1 MISGEIGNPDENHH
15 EAALAASATDVIA
28 EPPGTDLASQRNSE
42 QTMDGMDDS
51 THDGSSSL
59 TKTLTPRSR
68 KHEYRAIESPQQ
80 NTEQGGIDASAATP
94 TSLTMTPDRNG
105 MYPITGGSPPPV
117 PQSKP
122 LTLDDTR
129 IENGL
134 TISPLK
140 PSNLIQ
146 KSRDAGRALRPPP
159 GLPFMESDENDIGS
173 NDDFLLYAPS
183 NSYHSRSSDIL
194 RELTLHDSIGDFKK
208 RNSVSGENRAY
219 AATDQLTNNL
229 FSLPF
234 DTLHS
239 VATFLHIGEWMNFGL
254 VNRDAAAACRAVL
267 RKVKMHAFYC
277 AVEVLGSWSRGEYAD
292 AEELAALYVVCG
304 VPIYPAPLGHAYHS
318 IHWRMKVEIE
328 KMRDTNNKDGNGD
341 NTIDRFY
348 VERHEARHNGDYY
361 FNGLSFLE
369 EKGLFWKS
377 RQFPPDKR

>member
-1 MISGEIGNPDENHH
+1 MILGSTGNPDENHH
-15 EAALAASATDVIA
+15 EATLAACTTDVIA
-28 EPPGTDLASQRNSE
+28 EPPGIDLASQENSE
-42 QTMDGMDDS
+42 QNVDGMDGS
-51 THDGSSSL
+51 THDASTSL
-59 TKTLTPRSR
+59 TNTLTPKSH
-68 KHEYRAIESPQQ
+68 KHEYRAIESPQL
-80 NTEQGGIDASAATP
+80 NTEQGGNDASAATP
-94 TSLTMTPDRNG
+94 TSLVMTPDRHG
-105 MYPITGGSPPPV
+105 TYPITGGSPPPV

-140 PSNLIQ
+140 PSNLIK

-183 NSYHSRSSDIL
+183 NLYNNRSSDIL
-194 RELTLHDSIGDFKK
+194 RELPMHDSIGDFKK
-208 RNSVSGENRAY
+208 RNSASGENRAY
-219 AATDQLTNNL
+219 ATTDQLTNNL

-277 AVEVLGSWSRGEYAD
+277 AVEVLGSWVS
-292 AEELAALYVVCG
+292 
-304 VPIYPAPLGHAYHS
+304 
-318 IHWRMKVEIE
+318 E
-328 KMRDTNNKDGNGD
+328 KDLD
-341 NTIDRFY
+341 
-348 VERHEARHNGDYY
+348 E
-361 FNGLSFLE
+361 
-369 EKGLFWKS
+369 
-377 RQFPPDKR
+377 